1 MKFAQKAC
9 LAVAGCAL
17 TAAGMAAAPAYANDW
32 DYAIDSPDDGYEL
45 GTIGEESLFEF
56 YGMAIKS
63 TADQVFV
70 AINSNLPWRGDYT
83 HGGGAN
89 HVGYGDLFLNFSGK
103 NFEQAEA
110 DGDLFGIRFTSH
122 NDTNENLSLGVY
134 KNVTSEDLT
143 GSNFGFSSIKS
154 HRDDV
159 KDEGGS
165 ANFADLNWR
174 GTGGGY
180 RKYFGD
186 VDPDTR
192 SFATS
197 IASGERIG
205 DVQLLNASQLAGLDF
220 GQHGA
225 SGDHTFG
232 FSFDRS
238 LLPDEGGDFIAHL
251 VAECLNDGMALI
263 GKLPKVTTRVEVPD
277 PVQEAPEPAL
287 ASGLLLLGS
296 LGVLKRRTQQKAE
309 MA

>member
-1 MKFAQKAC
+1 MKFAAKAC
-9 LAVAGCAL
+9 LALAGCTL

-32 DYAIDSPDDGYEL
+32 DYAIDSFNDGYDM
-45 GTIGEESLFEF
+45 GAIGEDSIFEF
-56 YGMAIKS
+56 YGMAVKS

-70 AINSNLPWRGDYT
+70 ALSSNLPWQGDYT
-83 HGGGAN
+83 EGGGAN

-103 NFEQAEA
+103 NFADAEA
-110 DGDLFGIRFTSH
+110 DGDLFGVRFTSH
-122 NDTNENLSLGVY
+122 NDTNDDLSLGVY

-143 GSNFGFSSIKS
+143 GSNFGFSSIRS
-154 HRDDV
+154 HRNTV

-180 RKYFGD
+180 DEYFGK
-186 VDPDTR
+186 VWKSR
-192 SFATS
+192 NFATS

-296 LGVLKRRTQQKAE
+296 LGVLKRRTQQKAD

>member
-17 TAAGMAAAPAYANDW
+17 TAVGMAAAPAYANDW
-32 DYAIDSPDDGYEL
+32 DYAIDSFDDGYTL

-70 AINSNLPWRGDYT
+70 ALNSNLPWYGDYT
-83 HGGGAN
+83 DGGGAN

-110 DGDLFGIRFTSH
+110 DGDLFGVRFTGH
-122 NDTNENLSLGVY
+122 NDSDVQKGVY

-143 GSNFGFSSIKS
+143 GSNFGFKSIWDHAS
-154 HRDDV
+154 TVYH
-159 KDEGGS
+159 DEGGMPS
-165 ANFADLNWR
+165 YGDLNWR
-174 GTGGGY
+174 GSGGGY
-180 RKYFGD
+180 TDYFGGIHEE
-186 VDPDTR
+186 R

-309 MA
+309 TA

>member
-1 MKFAQKAC
+1 MKFASKAC
-9 LAVAGCAL
+9 LALAGCAL
-17 TAAGMAAAPAYANDW
+17 TAVGMAAAPAYANDW

-103 NFEQAEA
+103 NFADAEA

-180 RKYFGD
+180 TNYFG
-186 VDPDTR
+186 VVRAEET
-192 SFATS
+192 FATS

-205 DVQLLNASQLAGLDF
+205 GIQRLSQEQIDSLNF
-220 GQHGA
+220 EQHGA

-309 MA
+309 TA